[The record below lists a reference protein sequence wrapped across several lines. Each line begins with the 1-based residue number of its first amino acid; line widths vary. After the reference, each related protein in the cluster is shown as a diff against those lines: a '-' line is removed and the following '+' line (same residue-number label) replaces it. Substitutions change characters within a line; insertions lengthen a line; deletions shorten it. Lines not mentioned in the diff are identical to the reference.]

1 MKRLIK
7 PAAWIMMLLLLFDG
21 ISPVAYAAGA
31 DISASSKTAFN
42 MGIAYG
48 ITSAAAF
55 LLAIGYWSLVKKK
68 NTWLQLLFVSVVIV
82 NSGYFALAIS
92 KTLAEALLA
101 NRISYLGSVFLPLC
115 MLMTIMDV
123 CRVNYAK
130 KVPAVLLCVSVAVFL
145 LAASPGYLDC
155 YYSDVS
161 LVFINGMA
169 KLEKVYGPLHSV
181 YLIYLLSYMGLMAGT
196 ILTSRVK
203 RKTVS
208 QKHAILL
215 MVVAFLNIAIWGV
228 EQLIYTE
235 FELLSVS
242 YIVSELLLLLL
253 YGMMQDYGILSDNEE
268 KSVHVSGSAAPA
280 EESPIPALAVTAEVS
295 TDADEDVHSVLDDER
310 ILYLAETWKQE
321 YALTNREA
329 QVLIALLQNK
339 RRKEI
344 ALDMNVT
351 EHTVKKHT
359 GNIFSKLEVTSR
371 TELFVLA
378 DQE

>member
-1 MKRLIK
+1 
-7 PAAWIMMLLLLFDG
+7 
-21 ISPVAYAAGA
+21 
-31 DISASSKTAFN
+31 
-42 MGIAYG
+42 
-48 ITSAAAF
+48 
-55 LLAIGYWSLVKKK
+55 LVC
-68 NTWLQLLFVSVVIV
+68 L
-82 NSGYFALAIS
+82 
-92 KTLAEALLA
+92 
-101 NRISYLGSVFLPLC
+101 
-115 MLMTIMDV
+115 
-123 CRVNYAK
+123 
-130 KVPAVLLCVSVAVFL
+130 SVAVFL
-145 LAASPGYLDC
+145 LAASPGYLDW

-161 LVFINGMA
+161 LIFINGMA

-181 YLIYLLSYMGLMAGT
+181 YLIYLLVYMGLMAGT

-215 MVVAFLNIAIWGV
+215 MVVTFLNIAIWGV

-253 YGMMQDYGILSDNEE
+253 YGMMQDYGILSDSE
-268 KSVHVSGSAAPA
+268 KEPVPVFASIAPVAEDPFPEPVAAVEASADA
-280 EESPIPALAVTAEVS
+280 EEENHA
-295 TDADEDVHSVLDDER
+295 VLDNER
-310 ILYLAETWKQE
+310 ILLLAEKWKQE
-321 YALTNREA
+321 YTLTTRET

-344 ALDMNVT
+344 ALDMEVT

-371 TELFVLA
+371 TELFALA
-378 DQE
+378 DQA

>member
-1 MKRLIK
+1 MLAVLFSVMAP
-7 PAAWIMMLLLLFDG
+7 PA
-21 ISPVAYAAGA
+21 VAAG
-31 DISASSKTAFN
+31 SAAAESAGKAFN
-42 MGIAYG
+42 MAIAYA
-48 ITSAAAF
+48 ITSALA
-55 LLAIGYWSLVKKK
+55 LMLAIGYWSFVRKKH
-68 NTWLQLLFVSVVIV
+68 TWLQLLFVSVVIV
-82 NSGYFALAIS
+82 NCGYFALAIS

-115 MLMTIMDV
+115 MLMTVMDV
-123 CRVNYAK
+123 CRVNYTK
-130 KVPAVLLCVSVAVFL
+130 KVPAVLLMASVAVFL

-181 YLIYLLSYMGLMAGT
+181 YLIYLLSYMGLMAGVV
-196 ILTSRVK
+196 LTSRIK

-215 MVVAFLNIAIWGV
+215 MVVTFLNMAIWGV

-253 YGMMQDYGILSDNEE
+253 YGMMQDYGILTDAENEPAPV
-268 KSVHVSGSAAPA
+268 SVSAAPVVEA
-280 EESPIPALAVTAEVS
+280 PVSEPAADAAANPESDEV
-295 TDADEDVHSVLDDER
+295 AHPVLDDER
-310 ILYLAETWKQE
+310 IAHLAEKWTQE

-329 QVLIALLQNK
+329 EVLVALLQNK

-344 ALDMNVT
+344 AAEMSVT
-351 EHTVKKHT
+351 EHTIKKHT
-359 GNIFSKLEVTSR
+359 GNVFSKMNVTCR
-371 TELFVLA
+371 AELFELSE
-378 DQE
+378 QE

>member
-1 MKRLIK
+1 MKHLTK
-7 PAAWIMMLLLLFDG
+7 HALSVVLLLLIFMG
-21 ISPVAYAAGA
+21 IAPAAYAVGTDA
-31 DISASSKTAFN
+31 DVTAKSTFN
-42 MGIAYG
+42 MAIAYG
-48 ITSAAAF
+48 ITSAAAL
-55 LLAIGYWSLVKKK
+55 LLAIGYWSFVKKK
-68 NTWLQLLFVSVVIV
+68 NIWLQLLFVSVVIV
-82 NSGYFALAIS
+82 NCGYFALAIS
-92 KTLAEALLA
+92 KTLPEALLA

-145 LAASPGYLDC
+145 LAATPGYLGC

-181 YLIYLLSYMGLMAGT
+181 YLIYLLAYMGLMAGT
-196 ILTSRVK
+196 VLTSRVK
-203 RKTVS
+203 RKVVS

-215 MVVAFLNIAIWGV
+215 MVVAFLNISIWGV

-253 YGMMQDYGILSDNEE
+253 YGMMLDYGILSDGE
-268 KSVHVSGSAAPA
+268 KEPVPVSAPAAPVV
-280 EESPIPALAVTAEVS
+280 ETLLPEPAAAVEVS
-295 TDADEDVHSVLDDER
+295 ADADEEGHSVLDDAR
-310 ILYLAETWKQE
+310 ILHLAEKWKQE
-321 YALTNREA
+321 YTLTNRET

>member
-1 MKRLIK
+1 MKYFAK
-7 PAAWIMMLLLLFDG
+7 PAAAIALLLLIFMG
-21 ISPVAYAAGA
+21 IAPAAYAAGSDVVVSTKA
-31 DISASSKTAFN
+31 PFN
-42 MGIAYG
+42 MAIAYA
-48 ITSAAAF
+48 ITSAAAL
-55 LLAIGYWSLVKKK
+55 LLAVGYWSRVKKK

-82 NSGYFALAIS
+82 NCGYFALAIS
-92 KTLAEALLA
+92 KTLPEALLA

-115 MLMTIMDV
+115 MLMAIMDV

-181 YLIYLLSYMGLMAGT
+181 YLIYLLAYLGLMAGT
-196 ILTSRVK
+196 IVTSWVK

-208 QKHAILL
+208 QKHAVLL
-215 MVVAFLNIAIWGV
+215 MVVAFLNMAIWGV

-253 YGMMQDYGILSDNEE
+253 YGMMQDYGILPGSE
-268 KSVHVSGSAAPA
+268 KEPAVVSAAPVA
-280 EESPIPALAVTAEVS
+280 EDPIPEPAATVEGGADSEEGLHPAL
-295 TDADEDVHSVLDDER
+295 DGER
-310 ILYLAETWKQE
+310 ILRLAEKWKQE
-321 YALTNREA
+321 YTLTNRETE
-329 QVLIALLQNK
+329 VLIALLQNK

-344 ALDMNVT
+344 ALDMDVT

-371 TELFVLA
+371 TELFALA
-378 DQE
+378 DRE